1 MSRCSSL
8 VRICIFGKL
17 MGSLKRGLFS
27 SPFFSAACDI
37 ASNRGYTAANWCF
50 SWGVTLGAR
59 PFASRS
65 NSAFVMTVLQ
75 SAAGVFDAVLSAPV
89 LSGAVLADAAVVV
102 WAGAGHTPLIVNTGA
117 SGGTD
122 ADLSAGAAGGSWA
135 AAGLP
140 GVWLAGAGGAAGGVC
155 PQARVPSNTPTSQLL
170 RINRFLQDC
179 FVQTVRSLK
188 HEILA
193 HHAPVTAPGAR
204 MAGGAVWPSGPLS
217 EASSRAKPFF
227 RRSEGSR
234 VHQLHPLQHRLKSG
248 T

>member
-1 MSRCSSL
+1 M
-8 VRICIFGKL
+8 V
-17 MGSLKRGLFS
+17 SLKRGLFS

-75 SAAGVFDAVLSAPV
+75 SAAGVFEAVLSAPV

-102 WAGAGHTPLIVNTGA
+102 LAGAGHTPLIVNTGA

-122 ADLSAGAAGGSWA
+122 ADLSTGAAGGAWP

-140 GVWLAGAGGAAGGVC
+140 APSL
-155 PQARVPSNTPTSQLL
+155 PRARRHPG
-170 RINRFLQDC
+170 
-179 FVQTVRSLK
+179 
-188 HEILA
+188 
-193 HHAPVTAPGAR
+193 PVFP
-204 MAGGAVWPSGPLS
+204 
-217 EASSRAKPFF
+217 
-227 RRSEGSR
+227 
-234 VHQLHPLQHRLKSG
+234 
-248 T
+248 